1 MISVKELYRGLWE
14 GYAFM
19 PRKKNTA
26 VSQFLPGKK
35 GERVVERAFFYPAL
49 GAKRGRPSAWIC
61 LDRDSG
67 RLENYSCCF
76 VDDFVKDDPYR
87 PEQTIDYSFRVPRTA
102 VRQAQLMKRQAEL
115 YKRIRKFAF
124 CSRDQAEEDC
134 LWEFLNLLEQTVP
147 EGLKPYYRA
156 LSPEFFQWAGKAK

>member
-35 GERVVERAFFYPAL
+35 GERVVERAFFYPAMR
-49 GAKRGRPSAWIC
+49 AKRGRPSAWIC

-115 YKRIRKFAF
+115 YERIRKFAF

-134 LWEFLNLLEQTVP
+134 LREFLNLLEQTVP

>member
-67 RLENYSCCF
+67 RLENDS
-76 VDDFVKDDPYR
+76 
-87 PEQTIDYSFRVPRTA
+87 
-102 VRQAQLMKRQAEL
+102 
-115 YKRIRKFAF
+115 
-124 CSRDQAEEDC
+124 
-134 LWEFLNLLEQTVP
+134 
-147 EGLKPYYRA
+147 
-156 LSPEFFQWAGKAK
+156 

>member
-1 MISVKELYRGLWE
+1 M
-14 GYAFM
+14 
-19 PRKKNTA
+19 
-26 VSQFLPGKK
+26 
-35 GERVVERAFFYPAL
+35 
-49 GAKRGRPSAWIC
+49 
-61 LDRDSG
+61 
-67 RLENYSCCF
+67 
-76 VDDFVKDDPYR
+76 DDFVKDDPYR

-115 YKRIRKFAF
+115 YERIRKFAF

-134 LWEFLNLLEQTVP
+134 LREFLNLLEQTVP